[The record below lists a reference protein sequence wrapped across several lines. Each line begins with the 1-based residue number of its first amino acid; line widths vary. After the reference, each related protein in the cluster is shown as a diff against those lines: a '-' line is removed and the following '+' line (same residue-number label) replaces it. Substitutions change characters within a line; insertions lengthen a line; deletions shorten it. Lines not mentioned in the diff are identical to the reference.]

1 MGLQLCIPECPNGRN
16 EAELNE
22 RMWTRSLSL
31 RFFYEL
37 SHLLGIVFVIDVVG
51 YLTITAH
58 WWYLLV
64 YVGAVFVAKGIA
76 LILRIMLSPFYGIL
90 SNKFFAEIIVQR
102 FVGSLIIL
110 LSITVFLV
118 RNSQA
123 IADFSA

>member
-1 MGLQLCIPECPNGRN
+1 MDLIGLYVTSFVALVGLQLCIPECPNGRN

-58 WWYLLV
+58 C
-64 YVGAVFVAKGIA
+64 ICPH
-76 LILRIMLSPFYGIL
+76 ILCTCKNRGCTDE
-90 SNKFFAEIIVQR
+90 NE
-102 FVGSLIIL
+102 
-110 LSITVFLV
+110 
-118 RNSQA
+118 
-123 IADFSA
+123 